1 MQRRKLIE
9 VALPLDAI
17 NRAATREQLV
27 RHGHPSALHLWWARR
42 PQAAARAVIFAQM
55 VDDPSEYADELLAD
69 PQARL
74 AASREIHRLGKP
86 VATEADSPVS
96 GRGSAVVSP
105 NQVREPDDLI
115 PPQAARRAL
124 RDMAVALERERLL
137 KLMDELVQWENTTN
151 EDVLNRA
158 RTEIRRSWRRTCT
171 ENATCEESLGSKGN
185 PSVGKLFDPDKLPEF
200 HDPFA
205 GGGAL
210 PLEAQRLGLN
220 AYASDLNP
228 VAVLIS
234 KAMIEIPPRF
244 AHQPPVN
251 PDATEDQAIV
261 ARKSSDAQG
270 LAEDARYY
278 GNWMRDE
285 AERRIGHLY
294 PKVEITPEIVRERP
308 DLEPYERRNLAVVA
322 WLWAR
327 TVKSPHPAFADVD
340 VPLVSSFMLSTRR
353 GREAYV
359 EPVIEARGYRFEVK
373 TGKPADAGAARGGT
387 RVSSRAFRCVLS
399 EAPFTYEYID
409 EEANAGRMKERLMA
423 VVLAGDR
430 TRIYLSPTPEAEA
443 VARSAEPVWKPD
455 TPSRGTWASNAQGR
469 RYGFETFGD
478 YFTPRQLVAL
488 TTFSDLVAEAI
499 AHVRRDAI
507 SAGLSNDVRPLR
519 DGGTGATAYAEAVG
533 VYLAFGLSRLA
544 DRGSTICTWSTDRE
558 SIRNTFVRQAIP
570 MTWDYAELNPLPS
583 GSGGFAGAVRWVAE
597 SIAGARVNTARSD
610 NPHGVAQWAAARQ
623 DEFAPGSHVS
633 CGSAVQADAIRQTL
647 SMNRVVSTDPPYYDN
662 VGYADLSEFFYV
674 WLRRCL
680 EPIFPDLF
688 VERVVPKAEEL
699 VAVPERHGDKDKAVA
714 FFLEGMRQA
723 VRRMT
728 EQSHPGFPVTIYY
741 AFKPSGSRDEAKAA
755 SANWEALVDS
765 VIRSG
770 LAIAGTWPVRT
781 ESSSRMVDVAGN
793 KSASGIVLVC
803 RRRPDSAHAAT
814 HREFLAE
821 LRAEMRQ
828 ALRLLQDTNLAPA
841 DLSHA
846 AAGPGLAV
854 YGRYTWV
861 LGADGQPLSVRDA
874 LALINQAL
882 HECLTAQQDNLDAT
896 SRWAVTWFEQHGFEA
911 GDLHAAET
919 LAEAMNT
926 SVAEIG
932 AVEIAR
938 LRAGDVRLLRPE
950 ELPSWWDP
958 DFDER
963 PTTWKA
969 LHHLIRLLAL
979 GGAVAAAVPIATLAG
994 AGLARDLCYRMYSVC
1009 VRKRLSAESLAYSG
1023 LVRSWPEISRLA
1035 RRASAR
1041 QGGMHGGNAG
1051 GAS

>member
-9 VALPLDAI
+9 AALPLDAI
-17 NRAATREQLV
+17 NRAATREKLV

-42 PQAAARAVIFAQM
+42 PQAAARALIFAQM
-55 VDDPSEYADELLAD
+55 VDDPSEYVDELLEH
-69 PQARL
+69 PQTRF
-74 AASREIHRLGKP
+74 AASREFQRLGNS
-86 VATEADSPVS
+86 VATAAASPVS
-96 GRGSAVVSP
+96 GRGSAAVLP
-105 NQVREPDDLI
+105 DQVREPDDLL
-115 PPQAARRAL
+115 PPQAACRTL
-124 RDMAVALERERLL
+124 RDIAVALERERLF
-137 KLMDELVQWENTTN
+137 KLLDELVQWENTTN
-151 EDVLNRA
+151 EDVLKRA
-158 RTEIRRSWRRTCT
+158 RTEIHRSWRRACT
-171 ENATCEESLGSKGN
+171 ENENCKESPGSKGN
-185 PSVGKLFDPDKLPEF
+185 PSVGNLFHPDKLPEF

-234 KAMIEIPPRF
+234 KTMIEIPPRF

-251 PDATEDQAIV
+251 PDATEDQTVV
-261 ARKSSDAQG
+261 AGKWSGAQG
-270 LAEDARYY
+270 LAEDTRYY

-294 PKVEITPEIVRERP
+294 PKVEITPEIVRERR
-308 DLEPYERRNLAVVA
+308 DLEPYERRSLTVVA

-359 EPVIEARGYRFEVK
+359 EPVVEGRGYRFVVK
-373 TGKPADAGAARGGT
+373 TGKPADVGAARGGT
-387 RVSSRAFRCVLS
+387 RLSSRAFRCLLS
-399 EAPFTYEYID
+399 DAPITYEYID
-409 EEANAGRMKERLMA
+409 DEANAGRMKERLMA

-430 TRIYLSPTPEAEA
+430 TRTYLSPMPEAEA

-455 TPSRGTWASNAQGR
+455 TPSRGTWAGNAQGR
-469 RYGFETFGD
+469 RYGFETLGD

-488 TTFSDLVAEAI
+488 TTFSDLVAEAV

-507 SAGLSNDVRPLR
+507 GAGLPDDGKPLR
-519 DGGTGATAYAEAVG
+519 DGGTGAAAYAEAVG
-533 VYLAFGLSRLA
+533 VYLAFALSRLA
-544 DRGSTICTWSTDRE
+544 DRGSTICTWSAERE

-570 MTWDYAELNPLPS
+570 MTWDYAEFNPIPR
-583 GSGGFAGAVRWVAE
+583 GTGGFPGAIRWIAD
-597 SIAGARVNTARSD
+597 SIAGATVNTARIAT
-610 NPHGVAQWAAARQ
+610 PRGVVRATAARN
-623 DEFAPGSHVS
+623 DGPASGSRVS
-633 CGSAVQADAIRQTL
+633 FGSAVQADATRQTL
-647 SMNRVVSTDPPYYDN
+647 SVNRVVSTDPPYYDN
-662 VGYADLSEFFYV
+662 VGYADLSDFFYV

-680 EPIFPDLF
+680 KPVFPDLF
-688 VERVVPKAEEL
+688 VEGAVPKAEEL
-699 VAVPERHGDKDKAVA
+699 VAVPGRHGDKDKAVA

-723 VRRMT
+723 MRRT
-728 EQSHPGFPVTIYY
+728 AEQSHPGFPVTIYY
-741 AFKPSGSRDEAKAA
+741 AFKPSGSRDEATAA

-770 LAIAGTWPVRT
+770 LAINGTWPVRT
-781 ESSSRMVDVAGN
+781 ESSSRMGDVAGSE
-793 KSASGIVLVC
+793 SASGIVLVC
-803 RRRPDSAHAAT
+803 RRRPDNAHAAT

-821 LRAEMRQ
+821 LRAEMPQ
-828 ALRLLQDTNLAPA
+828 ALRLLQDSNLAPA

-854 YGRYTWV
+854 YARYTRV

-874 LALINQAL
+874 LTFIARTL
-882 HECLTAQQDNLDAT
+882 HECLTAQQDNLDSI
-896 SRWAVTWFEQHGFEA
+896 SRWALTWFEQHGFEA
-911 GDLHAAET
+911 GDMHAAET

-932 AVEIAR
+932 AVEIVR

-950 ELPSWWDP
+950 DLPSWWDP
-958 DFDER
+958 NFDER

-994 AGLARDLCYRMYSVC
+994 AGLARDLCYRLYSVC
-1009 VRKRLSAESLAYSG
+1009 VCKRFSAESLAYSG

-1041 QGGMHGGNAG
+1041 RGGMHAGDAG
-1051 GAS
+1051 GAA